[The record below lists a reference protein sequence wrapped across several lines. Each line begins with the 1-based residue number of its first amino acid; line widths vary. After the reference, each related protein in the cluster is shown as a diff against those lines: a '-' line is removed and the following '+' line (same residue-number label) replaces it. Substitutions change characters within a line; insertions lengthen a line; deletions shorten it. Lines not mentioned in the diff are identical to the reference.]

1 MPCPSKAC
9 NDGDLRRYHLARICL
24 FKVNTGCR
32 EQEVC
37 QLRWDWEVQ
46 VPELNTRL
54 FIIPGELVKNREER
68 LVVLNRIA
76 TSVIQEV
83 RGMHPDYVF
92 TYKGHPVQSINN
104 SSWKRVRKEVGLSQV
119 RSTT

>member
-1 MPCPSKAC
+1 M
-9 NDGDLRRYHLARICL
+9 
-24 FKVNTGCR
+24 GCR

-68 LVVLNRIA
+68 LVVLNRVA